1 MCVIVEVLLIIH
13 TSLYLFY
20 FSCRKE
26 GDIPLGVVNIL
37 AYCDPTYEEVNN
49 YRPSLP
55 LPSATEVVGVNL
67 ESCPAYVSATEG
79 VGGVNLKH
87 EYEDTDF
94 CRTPSPLTATE
105 EVGGVNLK
113 HEYEDTDFCQTPS
126 PLTATEVVGGVNLK
140 HEYED
145 TDFCRT
151 PSPLTATEEVGDY
164 LEICPA
170 NMSATEEVG
179 ATCGS
184 LPGAD
189 SDRYLSM
196 D

>member
-1 MCVIVEVLLIIH
+1 MCVIVEVLLIVHI
-13 TSLYLFY
+13 SLYLFY
-20 FSCRKE
+20 FCCRKE

-55 LPSATEVVGVNL
+55 LPSATEEVVGVNL
-67 ESCPAYVSATEG
+67 ESCPAYVSATE
-79 VGGVNLKH
+79 VV
-87 EYEDTDF
+87 
-94 CRTPSPLTATE
+94 
-105 EVGGVNLK
+105 VGVNLK

-126 PLTATEVVGGVNLK
+126 P
-140 HEYED
+140 
-145 TDFCRT
+145 
-151 PSPLTATEEVGDY
+151 PTATEEVGDY
-164 LEICPA
+164 LEVCPA

-189 SDRYLSM
+189 SDSYLAM

>member
-1 MCVIVEVLLIIH
+1 MCLIAKCEYSPLCVIVEVLLLIH

-26 GDIPLGVVNIL
+26 GDIPLGVVNIM
-37 AYCDPTYEEVNN
+37 AYFDPTYEEVNN

-55 LPSATEVVGVNL
+55 LPSAPEIVGGVNL
-67 ESCPAYVSATEG
+67 ESCPANVSATEG

-94 CRTPSPLTATE
+94 CRPPSPPTATE
-105 EVGGVNLK
+105 EVGG
-113 HEYEDTDFCQTPS
+113 
-126 PLTATEVVGGVNLK
+126 
-140 HEYED
+140 
-145 TDFCRT
+145 
-151 PSPLTATEEVGDY
+151 Y
-164 LEICPA
+164 LGICLA

-189 SDRYLSM
+189 
-196 D
+196 